1 MPGQMPRGVGIEN
14 LLICLQCLNPL
25 SHSAWKKVTENIKRN
40 ANNTPISSDL
50 MIFTPI
56 HS

>member
-25 SHSAWKKVTENIKRN
+25 SDSAWKKVTENIKRN